1 MQNRRNIS
9 FTVVA
14 IAFLLLDQLTKFWI
28 VHNVRFRVD
37 EIEVI
42 PGLFSIVHAQ
52 NPGAAFGMLSG
63 FANRHILFGIFT
75 CIAMFVVFDMLRK
88 VPKTDVFMPVALG
101 LVLSG
106 AIGNA
111 IDRVRG
117 FLPFEALQNNGKV
130 TDFLR
135 VYTDN
140 PSAKEWLVTNFGTY
154 EWPTFNVADIALV
167 VGVIMFVI
175 HYFFLE
181 EAEPKTAKTEAP
193 PTEA

>member
-14 IAFLLLDQLTKFWI
+14 IIFLLLDQLTKYWI
-28 VHNVRFRVD
+28 VHNVRFRID

-42 PGLFSIVHAQ
+42 PGFFSIVHAQ
-52 NPGAAFGMLSG
+52 NPGAAFGMFGG
-63 FANRHILFGIFT
+63 FANRHVLFGIFT
-75 CIAMFVVFDMLRK
+75 VIALGVVFDMLRK
-88 VPKTDVFMPVALG
+88 VPRTDLFMPTALG
-101 LVLSG
+101 LVVSG

-117 FLPFEALQNNGKV
+117 FLPIEALKNNGKV

-140 PSAKEWLVTNFGTY
+140 PSAKEWLINNFGTY

-167 VGVIMFVI
+167 VGVCMFVI

-181 EAEPKTAKTEAP
+181 ESKPEEVKPKQA
-193 PTEA
+193 